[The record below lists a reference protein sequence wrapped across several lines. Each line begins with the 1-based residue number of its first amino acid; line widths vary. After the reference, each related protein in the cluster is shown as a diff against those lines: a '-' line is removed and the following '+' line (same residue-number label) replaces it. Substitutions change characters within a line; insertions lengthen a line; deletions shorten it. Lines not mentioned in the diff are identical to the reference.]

1 MIFKTFSRLGYRPT
15 QTTDDRITCAQ
26 ADDYMERFVKKIR
39 KKRENENEDLKALII
54 YIKTHG
60 SQGNMKEDNYEGI
73 TIHFSDGKRFI
84 WNYLT
89 PLLDLEEFKKIPKI
103 IFLEAC
109 RGMMA
114 DWASE
119 ESAMT
124 ASTAF
129 NRQPSQMEASQRAA
143 RRKNVALFSA
153 STEGNVALTSVDPEK
168 PSYFTD
174 AVCTALRNHPYQD
187 LAELRRRVMADLDG
201 IKPSV
206 EVSRGEFRHVHMLP
220 VLENSL

>member
-1 MIFKTFSRLGYRPT
+1 MRMSVEL
-15 QTTDDRITCAQ
+15 QTLFLLSGCSTRAVQGNQTPQ
-26 ADDYMERFVKKIR
+26 RRNQEPQK
-39 KKRENENEDLKALII
+39 
-54 YIKTHG
+54 
-60 SQGNMKEDNYEGI
+60 GNMKEDNYEGI
-73 TIHFSDGKRFI
+73 AIHFSDGKKFI

-129 NRQPSQMEASQRAA
+129 NRQ
-143 RRKNVALFSA
+143 RKFNPCEKVTNLFFSFPNGSFSKSRSA
-153 STEGNVALTSVDPEK
+153 
-168 PSYFTD
+168 
-174 AVCTALRNHPYQD
+174 
-187 LAELRRRVMADLDG
+187 
-201 IKPSV
+201 
-206 EVSRGEFRHVHMLP
+206 
-220 VLENSL
+220 